1 VSGEGAGGAFELHT
15 RQTMQADGFDQRAD
29 LRLGAAEQKDHALD
43 TQATRQDREIEH
55 QRRVSEHQ
63 LGEVDHDVALG
74 ADRPRQRLTA
84 AALRVAILVSAAAE
98 GRGRVIEV
106 DDRRNLLKTRH

>member
-1 VSGEGAGGAFELHT
+1 V
-15 RQTMQADGFDQRAD
+15 QPDGFDQHAD
-29 LRLGAAEQKDHALD
+29 LGLGATQQKDHALH
-43 TQATRQDREIEH
+43 TQSTRQDREIEH
-55 QRRVSEHQ
+55 QRRVREDQ

-84 AALRVAILVSAAAE
+84 AALRVAILVTAAAE